1 MSFRHYIMLLKELE
15 TNMATID
22 DLKITSLSDMTQD
35 EAFELIKQL
44 RHSRRTSKKPVRK
57 TTTKRKKQPSSS
69 KILSDL
75 SPNQASKLLK
85 LLGGI

>member
-1 MSFRHYIMLLKELE
+1 
-15 TNMATID
+15 MATID

-44 RHSRRTSKKPVRK
+44 RLSRRTSKKPMRK
-57 TTTKRKKQPSSS
+57 TTIKHTKKQSSS
-69 KILSDL
+69 NVLSNL

>member
-1 MSFRHYIMLLKELE
+1 
-15 TNMATID
+15 MATID

-44 RHSRRTSKKPVRK
+44 RLSRRTSKKPMRK
-57 TTTKRKKQPSSS
+57 TTTKHTKKQSSS
-69 KILSDL
+69 NVLSNL